1 MSSEVTRRDEW
12 QTAVWV
18 NALVHTCFTHSETEK
33 NGLTWAES
41 KSSTLTFTASRVC
54 VCVWPDNCPWRV
66 VVQTVAWD
74 HTQTDTH
81 THIHTLTWLN
91 PLNWDYSSQ
100 CTEIWRNQWCWT
112 SPFKFTHT
120 LGFHVL

>member
-54 VCVWPDNCPWRV
+54 VCVWEAAVIFFC
-66 VVQTVAWD
+66 QITVRGEWLFRQL
-74 HTQTDTH
+74 HGTTHRLTH
-81 THIHTLTWLN
+81 THT
-91 PLNWDYSSQ
+91 Y
-100 CTEIWRNQWCWT
+100 
-112 SPFKFTHT
+112 THWH
-120 LGFHVL
+120 G